1 MPYFLNAPAS
11 MATNRGACRSET
23 AGTATL
29 IIFSGVSAENVR
41 ASGDSK
47 KAVREIR
54 MSHCFIGCSCP
65 LETSITPRGKK
76 CPARLCDRAKMA
88 WLLVFAYKLLPLIT
102 IRGLT
107 DTEPTCV
114 IKTCSQGRYFAM
126 VIRIAAAVL
135 SLAGLLALILGLL
148 FWTGAAL
155 NLLQMHMLLG
165 LLAVGALLVIGIG
178 QAFSRGGSWIIAV
191 GTLVVGAATIV
202 IGMVQ
207 ASLMVGEFHWV
218 IQVVHLLLGLLTIG
232 MGHMGAA
239 RYRKSSQ
246 G

>member
-1 MPYFLNAPAS
+1 
-11 MATNRGACRSET
+11 
-23 AGTATL
+23 
-29 IIFSGVSAENVR
+29 
-41 ASGDSK
+41 
-47 KAVREIR
+47 
-54 MSHCFIGCSCP
+54 
-65 LETSITPRGKK
+65 
-76 CPARLCDRAKMA
+76 
-88 WLLVFAYKLLPLIT
+88 
-102 IRGLT
+102 
-107 DTEPTCV
+107 
-114 IKTCSQGRYFAM
+114 M

-178 QAFSRGGSWIIAV
+178 QAFSKGGSWIIAV
-191 GTLVVGAATIV
+191 GTLVVGVATIV